1 MEVIKVKLKRKGY
14 ISSVIYYS
22 FVVIFSFLMLYP
34 ILWMFGSSLKPETE
48 IFSNVLSLLPI
59 ELNWLNYPK
68 GWEGFGGIGF
78 AVFFK
83 NSLFVTVMVVIGSIL
98 SSSIVAYGFARMNF
112 RYKKIDRKSTRLNSS
127 HVAISY
133 AVFCL
138 KKK

>member
-1 MEVIKVKLKRKGY
+1 MSRMEGIKMKVKRKGY
-14 ISSVIYYS
+14 ISSIIYYS

-59 ELNWLNYPK
+59 ELNWFNYPK

-98 SSSIVAYGFARMNF
+98 SSSIVARSEEHTSELQSRG
-112 RYKKIDRKSTRLNSS
+112 
-127 HVAISY
+127 H
-133 AVFCL
+133 
-138 KKK
+138 